1 MLCAD
6 LCSAQLYTELSLLE
20 VIDNA
25 DLSKRTSLRLQSHVD
40 RLIRVHHPAELIEAK
55 QALRGPYRGLLG
67 EGSNSV
73 FGSHIRG
80 TLLQVA
86 WRGCER
92 MEAGFIRAKAG
103 EQWDELVQW
112 SLCQDL
118 QGLENLSMIPGT
130 VGAAPMQNIGAYGVE
145 LAQRC
150 HAVQATH
157 WDSLERRRFKA
168 DECLFAYRSSIFK
181 KKSHQPWIITEVEFH
196 LNESGASPDTA
207 ALHYAYPDL
216 QRRFSQQAP
225 SSALELAQAIRDI
238 RASKLPDPNTEPNA
252 GSFFHNPR
260 IPSDAAI
267 ALKRR
272 YPDLPIYPDGE
283 KHHKLSA
290 AWMIEQCGFKGQR
303 DGDVGVSAKHALVLV
318 NYGLATG
325 EKLLDFAQT
334 LIEAVDAKFGITL
347 SIEPRILL
355 S

>member
-1 MLCAD
+1 M
-6 LCSAQLYTELSLLE
+6 
-20 VIDNA
+20 
-25 DLSKRTSLRLQSHVD
+25 
-40 RLIRVHHPAELIEAK
+40 
-55 QALRGPYRGLLG
+55 
-67 EGSNSV
+67 
-73 FGSHIRG
+73 
-80 TLLQVA
+80 TL
-86 WRGCER
+86 
-92 MEAGFIRAKAG
+92 F
-103 EQWDELVQW
+103 
-112 SLCQDL
+112 
-118 QGLENLSMIPGT
+118 
-130 VGAAPMQNIGAYGVE
+130 
-145 LAQRC
+145 
-150 HAVQATH
+150 
-157 WDSLERRRFKA
+157 FKN
-168 DECLFAYRSSIFK
+168 
-181 KKSHQPWIITEVEFH
+181 SHQPWIITEVEFH

-207 ALHYAYPDL
+207 ALNYAYPDL

-252 GSFFHNPR
+252 GSFFHNPS